1 MNFRKNIKFEKTE
14 LMLVPMIDII
24 FFLLSFFILTWN
36 FARWETQMDITVPT
50 AKESTQSRRQPGE
63 IILNIT
69 KSGEVFLNEK
79 QFKLEELQGLLKRIS
94 GQFPGQSIIIR
105 ADRQVEYRYV
115 IRVLDICRLADIW
128 NVGFATRREED
139 EKH

>member
-1 MNFRKNIKFEKTE
+1 MNFRKNLRVEKTE
-14 LMLVPMIDII
+14 LMLVPMIDIV
-24 FFLLSFFILTWN
+24 FFLLAFFIMTWN

-69 KSGEVFLNEK
+69 RSGEVFLNEK
-79 QFKLEELQGLLKRIS
+79 PYKPDELLSLLKKIS
-94 GQFPGQSIIIR
+94 AQFPGQAIIIR

-115 IRVLDICRLADIW
+115 IQVLDTCRLADIW
-128 NVGFATRREED
+128 NVGFATKREAD
-139 EKH
+139 KP

>member
-63 IILNIT
+63 IILNVT
-69 KSGEVFLNEK
+69 RSGEVYLNEK
-79 QFKLEELQGLLKRIS
+79 KFKLEELQGLLKRIS
-94 GQFPGQSIIIR
+94 AQFPGQSIIIR

-139 EKH
+139 EKR